1 MALQGTR
8 GAVLTKHQHLPLI
21 TVSFQMG
28 TRLELEAA
36 EKSRR
41 FHGVQSFTFELSAL
55 DYF

>member
-21 TVSFQMG
+21 MVSFQMG